1 MNKLNVVISNTYKE
15 QIKSKS
21 FIIMILSPIIIV
33 IIAGIIGYFVS
44 TSSNSN
50 DSSDKNDFKIAMIT
64 KNPELVKSF
73 KQKYSSNVI
82 KSIDTEI
89 KAKKATKS
97 GKIDGYLNVYTKN
110 QQIKLK
116 YSGNQQFDD
125 ELKKD
130 LMISIN
136 QEQQKLNLKNSGIN
150 NRQINQLKIKPT
162 YVSDYHESKHNQEK
176 EDQKDMIIG
185 ANYIYMT
192 ILFFLTLTYSSIV
205 ATSIAKDKGSKTAE
219 YILSSIDAF
228 TYFSGKVIATI
239 LMLLTQIIIY
249 IILGLVAYR
258 VISEISSI
266 GKIINEN
273 QHMINKVIENMFGF
287 NLLYFILGAVIIILI
302 SAISGALVGKVED
315 SSKAAQPVS
324 IFLLLC
330 FYINI
335 FLSNNSDALFF
346 KIVSYIP
353 VISTFTMNTRI
364 ANDNVTLIGIL
375 ISLLISFVFII
386 ICLYWVK
393 LNYKGLLLKNDD
405 SGFFKKIKNAVN
417 YK

>member
-15 QIKSKS
+15 QIKSNS
-21 FIIMILSPIIIV
+21 FIIMILSPIIIA

-44 TSSNSN
+44 TSSNSD
-50 DSSDKNDFKIAMIT
+50 DSSDKVDFKIAMIT

-82 KSIDTEI
+82 KSINTES

-97 GKIDGYLNVYTKN
+97 GKIDGYINVYTKN

-125 ELKKD
+125 ELKND
-130 LMISIN
+130 LMMSIN
-136 QEQQKLNLKNSGIN
+136 QEQKKLNLKNSGIN
-150 NRQINQLKIKPT
+150 NRQINQLKIKPS
-162 YVSDYHESKHNQEK
+162 YASDYHESKHNQEK
-176 EDQKDMIIG
+176 ENQKSIIVT
-185 ANYIYMT
+185 ANYIYMM
-192 ILFFLTLTYSSIV
+192 ILFFLTLTYSSII

-219 YILSSIDAF
+219 YILSSVDAF

-249 IILGLVAYR
+249 IILGLIAYR
-258 VISEISSI
+258 GISEISSF
-266 GKIINEN
+266 GKILNDN

-302 SAISGALVGKVED
+302 SAISGALVGKIED

-375 ISLLISFVFII
+375 ISLLISFVFIV

-405 SGFFKKIKNAVN
+405 GGFFKKIKNAVN